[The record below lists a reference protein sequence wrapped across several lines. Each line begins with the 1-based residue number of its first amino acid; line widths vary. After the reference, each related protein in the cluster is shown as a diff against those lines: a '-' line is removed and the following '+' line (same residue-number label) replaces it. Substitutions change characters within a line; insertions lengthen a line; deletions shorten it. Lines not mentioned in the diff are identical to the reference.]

1 LFETLPTSRRERG
14 PRTERHDRSGHF
26 EFRNSNFEFIPRP
39 PGVMGELRGKFEIRN
54 SKSAISPFR
63 RRSMITLREL
73 WRTYHVGDSDVH
85 ALRDVTLEIGR
96 GDYLAVM
103 GPSGSGKSTLL
114 NILGCLDRPTSG
126 SYAFAGRDVGLL
138 SDSERTRL
146 RQSEIGF
153 VFQFFHL
160 LPRLT
165 AQGNVELPML
175 FAGVSRAERR
185 ERAARALEAVGL
197 SDRVHHRPDQLS
209 GGQRQRVAIARAVVM
224 EPGLLLADEPT
235 GNLDRA
241 AAVEVMELL
250 GTMNADGQTVV
261 LVTHDPEV
269 GSRAR
274 SAVRMDDGAI
284 VERR

>member
-1 LFETLPTSRRERG
+1 V
-14 PRTERHDRSGHF
+14 
-26 EFRNSNFEFIPRP
+26 IQ
-39 PGVMGELRGKFEIRN
+39 LRD
-54 SKSAISPFR
+54 
-63 RRSMITLREL
+63 L

-85 ALRDVTLEIGR
+85 ALRDVSLDISK

-114 NILGCLDRPTSG
+114 NVLGCLDRPTSG
-126 SYAFAGRDVGLL
+126 SYFFDGRDVGSLP
-138 SDSERTRL
+138 DAERTSL

-175 FAGVSRAERR
+175 FAGFSRAERR
-185 ERAARALEAVGL
+185 QRAARALEAVGL

-224 EPGLLLADEPT
+224 EDRRPGHPRSRGRFT
-235 GNLDRA
+235 RA
-241 AAVEVMELL
+241 FRR
-250 GTMNADGQTVV
+250 ADG
-261 LVTHDPEV
+261 
-269 GSRAR
+269 
-274 SAVRMDDGAI
+274 
-284 VERR
+284 

>member
-1 LFETLPTSRRERG
+1 M
-14 PRTERHDRSGHF
+14 
-26 EFRNSNFEFIPRP
+26 I
-39 PGVMGELRGKFEIRN
+39 VLRD
-54 SKSAISPFR
+54 
-63 RRSMITLREL
+63 L

-85 ALRDVTLEIGR
+85 ALRDVNLEISR

-114 NILGCLDRPTSG
+114 NILGCLDRPSSG
-126 SYAFAGRDVGLL
+126 DYSFDSRDVASL
-138 SDSERTRL
+138 SDSERTQL

-185 ERAARALEAVGL
+185 ERAARALDSVGL

-241 AAVEVMELL
+241 AAAEVMELL
-250 GTMNADGQTVV
+250 TSMNEAGQTVV
-261 LVTHDPEV
+261 LVTHDPDV
-269 GSRAR
+269 GARAR
-274 SAVRMDDGAI
+274 SAVRMDDGEI
-284 VERR
+284 VERRES

>member
-1 LFETLPTSRRERG
+1 M
-14 PRTERHDRSGHF
+14 
-26 EFRNSNFEFIPRP
+26 IK
-39 PGVMGELRGKFEIRN
+39 LRD
-54 SKSAISPFR
+54 
-63 RRSMITLREL
+63 L

-85 ALRDVTLEIGR
+85 ALRDVTLEIAKGE
-96 GDYLAVM
+96 YLAVM

-114 NILGCLDRPTSG
+114 NILGCLDRQTSG
-126 SYAFAGRDVGLL
+126 SYRFDGRDVGAL
-138 SDSERTRL
+138 SDGERTLL
-146 RQSEIGF
+146 RQSQIGF

-175 FAGVSRAERR
+175 FAGVARAERR
-185 ERAARALEAVGL
+185 RRAARALEAVGL
-197 SDRVHHRPDQLS
+197 SERVHHRPDQLS

-224 EPGLLLADEPT
+224 EPALLLADEPT

-250 GTMNADGQTVV
+250 GAMNESGQTVV

>member
-1 LFETLPTSRRERG
+1 
-14 PRTERHDRSGHF
+14 
-26 EFRNSNFEFIPRP
+26 
-39 PGVMGELRGKFEIRN
+39 
-54 SKSAISPFR
+54 
-63 RRSMITLREL
+63 MIALKEL
-73 WRTYHVGDSDVH
+73 WRTYQVGDSEVH
-85 ALRDVTLEIGR
+85 ALRGADLEIAK

-126 SYAFAGRDVGLL
+126 SYTFKGRDVGLL
-138 SDSERTRL
+138 SDTDRTRL
-146 RQSEIGF
+146 RQFEIGF
-153 VFQFFHL
+153 IFQFFHL
-160 LPRLT
+160 LARLT

-185 ERAARALEAVGL
+185 RRASEALAAVGL
-197 SDRVHHRPDQLS
+197 SDRSHHRPDQLS

-241 AAVEVMELL
+241 AAVEVMDLL
-250 GTMNADGQTVV
+250 SAMNADGQTVV

-269 GSRAR
+269 AKRAT
-274 SAVRMDDGAI
+274 SAVRMDDGEI

>member
-1 LFETLPTSRRERG
+1 V
-14 PRTERHDRSGHF
+14 
-26 EFRNSNFEFIPRP
+26 I
-39 PGVMGELRGKFEIRN
+39 ELRDV
-54 SKSAISPFR
+54 
-63 RRSMITLREL
+63 

-85 ALRDVTLEIGR
+85 ALRAVNLEINE
-96 GDYLAVM
+96 GDYLALM

-126 SYAFAGRDVGLL
+126 TYTFDGRHVGQL
-138 SDSERTRL
+138 SDGERTRL

-153 VFQFFHL
+153 IFQFFHL

-175 FAGVSRAERR
+175 FAGVPRAVRR
-185 ERAARALEAVGL
+185 DRAAAALRAVGL
-197 SDRVHHRPDQLS
+197 SDRAHHRPDQLS

-224 EPGLLLADEPT
+224 EPRLLLADEPT

-241 AAVEVMELL
+241 AAVEVMGIL
-250 GTMNADGQTVV
+250 GAMNGSGQTVV

-269 GSRAR
+269 ASRAR
-274 SAVRMDDGAI
+274 SVVRMDDGAI

>member
-1 LFETLPTSRRERG
+1 MDGRQVYNPKST
-14 PRTERHDRSGHF
+14 
-26 EFRNSNFEFIPRP
+26 
-39 PGVMGELRGKFEIRN
+39 IRN
-54 SKSAISPFR
+54 WVVGWA
-63 RRSMITLREL
+63 MIVLRDL

-85 ALRDVTLEIGR
+85 ALRDVNLEISR

-114 NILGCLDRPTSG
+114 NILGCLDRPSSG
-126 SYAFAGRDVGLL
+126 DYSFDSRDVASL
-138 SDSERTRL
+138 SDSERTQL

-185 ERAARALEAVGL
+185 ERAARALDSVGL

-224 EPGLLLADEPT
+224 KPGLLLADEPT

-241 AAVEVMELL
+241 AAAEVMELL
-250 GTMNADGQTVV
+250 TSMNEAGQTVV
-261 LVTHDPEV
+261 LVTHDPDV
-269 GSRAR
+269 GARAR
-274 SAVRMDDGAI
+274 SAVRMDDGEI
-284 VERR
+284 VERRES

>member
-1 LFETLPTSRRERG
+1 VDGRQIYNPKST
-14 PRTERHDRSGHF
+14 
-26 EFRNSNFEFIPRP
+26 
-39 PGVMGELRGKFEIRN
+39 IRN
-54 SKSAISPFR
+54 WVVGWA
-63 RRSMITLREL
+63 MIVLRDL

-85 ALRDVTLEIGR
+85 ALRDVNLEISR

-114 NILGCLDRPTSG
+114 NILGCLDRPSSG
-126 SYAFAGRDVGLL
+126 DYSFDSRDVASL
-138 SDSERTRL
+138 SDSERTQL

-185 ERAARALEAVGL
+185 ERAARALDSVGL

-241 AAVEVMELL
+241 AAAEVMELL
-250 GTMNADGQTVV
+250 TSMNEAGQTVV
-261 LVTHDPEV
+261 LVTHDPDV
-269 GSRAR
+269 GARAR
-274 SAVRMDDGAI
+274 SAVRMDDGEI
-284 VERR
+284 VERRES

>member
-1 LFETLPTSRRERG
+1 
-14 PRTERHDRSGHF
+14 
-26 EFRNSNFEFIPRP
+26 
-39 PGVMGELRGKFEIRN
+39 
-54 SKSAISPFR
+54 
-63 RRSMITLREL
+63 MIALREI
-73 WRTYHVGDSDVH
+73 WTTYHDGDSDVH
-85 ALRDVTLEIGR
+85 ALRDVTLEISK

-126 SYAFAGRDVGLL
+126 SYSFDGRDVGSLP
-138 SDSERTRL
+138 DAERTRL

-175 FAGVSRAERR
+175 FAGVSRADRR
-185 ERAARALEAVGL
+185 QRAARALAAVGL

-209 GGQRQRVAIARAVVM
+209 GGQRQRVALARAVVM

-250 GTMNADGQTVV
+250 GTMNEDGQTVV

-269 GSRAR
+269 ASRAR

-284 VERR
+284 VEKK